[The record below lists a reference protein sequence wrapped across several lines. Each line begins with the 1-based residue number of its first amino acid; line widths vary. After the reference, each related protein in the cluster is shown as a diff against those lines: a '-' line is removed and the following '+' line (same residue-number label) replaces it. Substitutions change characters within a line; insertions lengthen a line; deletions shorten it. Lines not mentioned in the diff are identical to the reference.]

1 MDHRRSSRKW
11 GSNCW
16 GVALYPMLL
25 LISAKLPSMVSV
37 LYAADTPADLYHCL
51 GTEYDCA

>member
-1 MDHRRSSRKW
+1 MDHRRSSRLKR

-16 GVALYPMLL
+16 GVALYPLLL

-37 LYAADTPADLYHCL
+37 LYAADTPADL
-51 GTEYDCA
+51 